1 MMRLLVAAAL
11 LWAMPLPAARA
22 QGPLTFADCDLVDGH
37 GVPRVEAQ
45 CADFAVPENHDE
57 PQGRQIELRVVRVEA
72 RQARRHDDPVVLLAG
87 GPGQSAVDAYVSM
100 RAAFAPLN
108 RDREVLLVDQ
118 RGTGSSNRLACD
130 LAESELQLTPEP
142 AELRRMA
149 NRCLDD
155 LAGRANV
162 RYYTTS
168 DYILDLEQVR
178 SALGIAQLN
187 LIGGSYGTRVAL
199 EYLRRHPQAIR
210 TVVVDGVVPP
220 TLALTQDHARNL
232 DDAIERLFA
241 TCAADAGC
249 RERYGRPAQLLRQ
262 LRERLARAPMATGY
276 PDPVDFT
283 LQQGELTR
291 GTLAGIVRLF
301 SYQPESASL
310 LPLLLAEAGQGRPQ
324 ALVAQFGMLL
334 RTLGDK
340 LAHGME
346 LTVTCTEDLPFLGP
360 QAEDDGTLLGS
371 MLTEAVIAQCDVWPR
386 GRLPEDFKRP
396 LRSDKPVLI
405 LSGEFDPVTP
415 PRYGDEIAQTL
426 SSSRRIVAPGQ
437 GHIVMP
443 RGCLPRLVSEF
454 IDTADAAGLDPGC
467 VDSLGTMPFFLD
479 YNGFAP

>member
-1 MMRLLVAAAL
+1 M
-11 LWAMPLPAARA
+11 
-22 QGPLTFADCDLVDGH
+22 
-37 GVPRVEAQ
+37 
-45 CADFAVPENHDE
+45 
-57 PQGRQIELRVVRVEA
+57 
-72 RQARRHDDPVVLLAG
+72 
-87 GPGQSAVDAYVSM
+87 
-100 RAAFAPLN
+100 
-108 RDREVLLVDQ
+108 
-118 RGTGSSNRLACD
+118 
-130 LAESELQLTPEP
+130 
-142 AELRRMA
+142 
-149 NRCLDD
+149 
-155 LAGRANV
+155 
-162 RYYTTS
+162 
-168 DYILDLEQVR
+168 
-178 SALGIAQLN
+178 
-187 LIGGSYGTRVAL
+187 
-199 EYLRRHPQAIR
+199 
-210 TVVVDGVVPP
+210 
-220 TLALTQDHARNL
+220 
-232 DDAIERLFA
+232 
-241 TCAADAGC
+241 
-249 RERYGRPAQLLRQ
+249 
-262 LRERLARAPMATGY
+262 
-276 PDPVDFT
+276 
-283 LQQGELTR
+283 
-291 GTLAGIVRLF
+291 
-301 SYQPESASL
+301 
-310 LPLLLAEAGQGRPQ
+310 LLAEAGQGRPQ

-426 SSSRRIVAPGQ
+426 SSSRHIVAPGQ